1 MVDGWHRSVVNRVL
15 VTGGLGFIG
24 KHLCKKL
31 LELDFQVV
39 CLDDESS
46 SSSDAED
53 FIADSAGEKGQFSF
67 VCGSVLD
74 HGLVSSLV
82 QSGISTVFHLAAKLG
97 VKNII
102 DNQLE
107 AIETNVVGTHNI
119 LEAASS
125 AKVPTFV
132 ASSSEVYGKSAAMPF
147 VEDSDLVLG
156 SSSVQRW
163 GYAASKILDEF
174 EALACCREN
183 KLPIIVGRFFNIVG
197 PGQLPESGM
206 VIPKMVEAALRS
218 RPLEVLG
225 DGFQRRCFCHVDD
238 CVDALVKLML
248 PEKPRSD
255 LYGQIFNIGNPK
267 NEISMLELAE
277 KIKSKTGSMSEV
289 KIIPY
294 SEVYAPGTFEDMKR
308 RLPSV
313 AKIESAVSWSPSRS
327 LDEIISDTV
336 IASCR

>member
-1 MVDGWHRSVVNRVL
+1 MIDGWHHSIVNRVL

-31 LELDFQVV
+31 LELDFQVI

-53 FIADSAGEKGQFSF
+53 FIADSAREKSQFNF

-74 HGLVSSLV
+74 RGLVSNLM

-156 SSSVQRW
+156 STSVQRW

-183 KLPIIVGRFFNIVG
+183 KLPTIVGRFFNIVG

-206 VIPKMVEAALRS
+206 VIPKMVEAALAS

-277 KIKSKTGSMSEV
+277 KIKSKTGSTSEV
-289 KIIPY
+289 KVIPY